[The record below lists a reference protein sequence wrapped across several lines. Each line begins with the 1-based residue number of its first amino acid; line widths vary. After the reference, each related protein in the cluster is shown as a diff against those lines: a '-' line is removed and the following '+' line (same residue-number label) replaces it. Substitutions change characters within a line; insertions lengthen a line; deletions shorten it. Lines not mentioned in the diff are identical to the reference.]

1 MGNKLVIVVMVATL
15 TTGGPIF
22 LPAASKADAQN
33 SVCTCVAA
41 FDAIN
46 SDLQFV
52 SRYYN
57 HTTLGVSP
65 DQCGSACSS
74 WRRDWFYRDA
84 CDHPTRINRGTRA
97 SWGFEVGRSETFV
110 GPDTWWCPFPPP

>member
-1 MGNKLVIVVMVATL
+1 MGNKLVVAVVVAAL
-15 TTGGPIF
+15 TAGAPAL
-22 LPAASKADAQN
+22 LPNSGKADAQ
-33 SVCTCVAA
+33 STGCTCSAA

-57 HTTLGVSP
+57 RTTLGVSP
-65 DQCGSACSS
+65 DQCSSACSS

-97 SWGFEVGRSETFV
+97 SWGFENGRSETFV